1 MNNSSEHKSWPIF
14 IFLLVGYCLLT
25 LLSNKFVL
33 TEDLYYYSLGEQLTL
48 EKIEQL
54 FSFKS
59 KFEWLSY
66 VFISISILIKLLMTT
81 TVLYTGVLLS
91 SIEVKYKRL
100 FRIVVQA
107 EFLFLFVM
115 FIRLYWI
122 SFVMDDVSLTTVSY
136 FQPLSIINFFKSSE
150 IETWLV
156 YPMQLVNFFELSYWC
171 LLAYLLMD
179 YIKKSFWKS
188 LEFVF
193 STYVVAL
200 VIWVVFVVFLTL
212 NLSS

>member
-1 MNNSSEHKSWPIF
+1 
-14 IFLLVGYCLLT
+14 
-25 LLSNKFVL
+25 
-33 TEDLYYYSLGEQLTL
+33 
-48 EKIEQL
+48 
-54 FSFKS
+54 
-59 KFEWLSY
+59 
-66 VFISISILIKLLMTT
+66 
-81 TVLYTGVLLS
+81 
-91 SIEVKYKRL
+91 
-100 FRIVVQA
+100 VQA